1 MAFTKAV
8 KTKSKLRLAIFGPSG
23 GGKTFSALRIAKGMA
38 PPEKIALIDTEHGSA
53 AKYSDRFA
61 FDTDELSNPSI
72 DNLIRKLEEAA
83 CAGYEVVIID
93 SLSHAWQELLD
104 EMDRLAKA
112 KCSGNSFAAWRDGTP
127 KQRRLITAILEYPG
141 HIIATMRVKTEWIIE
156 QNDRGKATP
165 RRKGL
170 SPEQGKGIEYEFD
183 MLMEI
188 GEEHIANIIKD
199 RTGKYQDA
207 IIEKPGEAFGKDL
220 IAWLTDGIEPVK
232 QTPRAPVEPESDGF
246 VDDIPGDS
254 EQADLSGLD
263 ASFGPPPIAVLNE
276 LARDKTPR
284 GFVKYARVKHEAD
297 LSEKGKALLD
307 RLLDDKNTTDAQ
319 FDKAYDITQTYLAER
334 GIAI

>member
-1 MAFTKAV
+1 MAFTKAI

-38 PPEKIALIDTEHGSA
+38 SPEKIALIDTEHGSA
-53 AKYSDRFA
+53 AKYSDRFT

-83 CAGYEVVIID
+83 SAGYEVVIID

-127 KQRRLITAILEYPG
+127 KQRRLITAILDYPG

-220 IAWLTDGIEPVK
+220 IAWLTDGIEPAK
-232 QTPRAPVEPESDGF
+232 PKEPISAGHDADDF
-246 VDDIPGDS
+246 VDDIPGES
-254 EQADLSGLD
+254 AQSDLSGLD
-263 ASFGPPPIAVLNE
+263 AAFGPPSEHVLEE
-276 LARDKTPR
+276 LARDKTSR
-284 GFVKYARVKHEAD
+284 GFVKFVRVKYDAD
-297 LSEKGKALLD
+297 LSDTAKTVMD
-307 RLLDDKNTTDAQ
+307 RLLANKLTTDEV
-319 FDKAYDITQTYLAER
+319 FDKAYFKAEESLKAKGITL
-334 GIAI
+334 

>member
-23 GGKTFSALRIAKGMA
+23 GGKTYTALRIAKGMTA
-38 PPEKIALIDTEHGSA
+38 PEKIALIDTEHGSA
-53 AKYSDRFA
+53 SKYSDRFS
-61 FDTDELSNPSI
+61 FDTDDLSNPTI

-83 CAGYEVVIID
+83 NGGYEVVIID

-127 KQRRLITAILEYPG
+127 KQRRLITAILDYPG

-156 QNDRGKATP
+156 QNERGKATP

-207 IIEKPGEAFGKDL
+207 IIDKPGEDFGKDL
-220 IAWLTDGIEPVK
+220 MAWLTNG
-232 QTPRAPVEPESDGF
+232 VEPPKPIVPPQAEPGADGF
-246 VDDIPGDS
+246 VDDIPANDP
-254 EQADLSGLD
+254 GLD
-263 ASFGPPPIAVLNE
+263 AVFGPPSESVLAE
-276 LARDKTPR
+276 LAKDKTAR
-284 GFVKYARVKHEAD
+284 GFVKYARVRYDAD
-297 LSEKGKALLD
+297 LSAQAKTVID
-307 RLLDDKNTTDAQ
+307 RLLASPLTTDEVFNRAYNKAQ
-319 FDKAYDITQTYLAER
+319 EALAAK